1 MSAPVTLPRL
11 EWGDAAA
18 SRRALLVHG
27 LGSTG
32 ALMWRY
38 GTALAEDGWHA
49 TAVDLRGHGRAPRA
63 LDYTIAAYATDLRA
77 TRPASA
83 PWDLVL
89 GHSLG
94 GAAATV
100 AAAADPSW
108 TRRLVLVDPAIVL
121 SERARRG
128 VGRAQA
134 AAFADP
140 SLETARAQHPHWH
153 ETDLEL
159 KVAAARQTSPWAV
172 AQTLDQN
179 DPWDVSEAVRTL
191 TVPAHVLAADP
202 EVDSVITGDLAARML
217 NSNDRISMS
226 VVNGAGHSL
235 HRDRPEDTIRMLRQ
249 VLD

>member
-1 MSAPVTLPRL
+1 MTAPVALPRL

-32 ALMWRY
+32 ALMWRF
-38 GTALAEDGWHA
+38 GTALSDDGWRA

-63 LDYTIAAYATDLRA
+63 LDYRIAAYAEDLRA
-77 TRPASA
+77 TRTDGG

-94 GAAATV
+94 GAAAAV

-108 TRRLVLVDPAIVL
+108 TRRLVLADPAIVL
-121 SERARRG
+121 SDRARRG
-128 VGRAQA
+128 VARAQA

-140 SLETARAQHPHWH
+140 SIQTARAQHPHWH
-153 ETDLEL
+153 EADLEL
-159 KVAAARQTSPWAV
+159 KVEAARLTSPWAV
-172 AQTLDQN
+172 AQTLAQN
-179 DPWDVSEAVRTL
+179 DPWDVTDAVLAL

-202 EVDSVITGDLAARML
+202 DVDSVITGDLAARML
-217 NSNDRISMS
+217 NGNERISLS
-226 VVNGAGHSL
+226 VVAGAGHSI
-235 HRDRPEDTIRMLRQ
+235 HRDRPEDTVRMLRE
-249 VLD
+249 VLA

>member
-1 MSAPVTLPRL
+1 MTAPLTLPRL

-32 ALMWRY
+32 ALMWRF

-63 LDYTIAAYATDLRA
+63 LDYTIAAYAADLGA
-77 TRPASA
+77 TRAAAA

-94 GAAATV
+94 GAAAVV
-100 AAAADPSW
+100 AAVADPSW
-108 TRRLVLVDPAIVL
+108 TRRLVLADPAIVL
-121 SERARRG
+121 SDRARRG
-128 VGRAQA
+128 VARAQA

-140 SLETARAQHPHWH
+140 SLEAARAQHPHWH

-159 KVAAARQTSPWAV
+159 KAAASRQSSPWAV
-172 AQTLDQN
+172 AQTVEQN
-179 DPWDVSEAVRTL
+179 DPWDVTEAVRAL
-191 TVPAHVLAADP
+191 TVPTHVLAADP
-202 EVDSVITGDLAARML
+202 ALSSVITGELAARML
-217 NSNDRISMS
+217 NDNDRISMS
-226 VVNGAGHSL
+226 VVSGAGHSL

-249 VLD
+249 VLG